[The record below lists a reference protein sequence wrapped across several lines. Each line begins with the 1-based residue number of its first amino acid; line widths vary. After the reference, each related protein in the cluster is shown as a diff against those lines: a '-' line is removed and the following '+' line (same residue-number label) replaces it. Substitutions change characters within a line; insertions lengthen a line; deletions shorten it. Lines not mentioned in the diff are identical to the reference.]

1 MELEKRTMGSVDTSR
16 TALAALAFAREVGKE
31 SSPGCAIWFGN
42 SGTVNRME
50 PEGFKRVDDNKEQ
63 AQANEAGLIRVL
75 DQSDAYSAEV
85 TRLRT
90 EMASLEESYRNS
102 ASFRAEEDKAKQ

>member
-1 MELEKRTMGSVDTSR
+1 MVRVRVEDRS
-16 TALAALAFAREVGKE
+16 
-31 SSPGCAIWFGN
+31 AIHSFI
-42 SGTVNRME
+42 SAS
-50 PEGFKRVDDNKEQ
+50 KQLVDDNKEQ

-85 TRLRT
+85 TRFRT

-102 ASFRAEEDKAKQ
+102 ASFRAEEDKAK

>member
-1 MELEKRTMGSVDTSR
+1 MVRVRVEDRSAIHSLISANKQLVD
-16 TALAALAFAREVGKE
+16 V
-31 SSPGCAIWFGN
+31 
-42 SGTVNRME
+42 
-50 PEGFKRVDDNKEQ
+50 NKEQ

>member
-1 MELEKRTMGSVDTSR
+1 LVRVRVEDRSATHSLISANKQ
-16 TALAALAFAREVGKE
+16 L
-31 SSPGCAIWFGN
+31 
-42 SGTVNRME
+42 
-50 PEGFKRVDDNKEQ
+50 VDDNKEQ

-102 ASFRAEEDKAKQ
+102 ASFRAEEDKAK

>member
-1 MELEKRTMGSVDTSR
+1 MVRVRVEDRS
-16 TALAALAFAREVGKE
+16 
-31 SSPGCAIWFGN
+31 AIHSFI
-42 SGTVNRME
+42 SAS
-50 PEGFKRVDDNKEQ
+50 KQLVDDNKEQ